1 MQDGALV
8 EALEAFVSTA
18 AGGAARVTAARPLAG
33 GASREAWAV
42 DVEIASGPEAGR
54 HELVLRRDLGGTI
67 HHESLARDEEFR
79 G

>member
-18 AGGAARVTAARPLAG
+18 ADRAARVTAARPLAG

-42 DVEIASGPEAGR
+42 DVEIAWSG
-54 HELVLRRDLGGTI
+54 
-67 HHESLARDEEFR
+67 
-79 G
+79 